1 LSGFQLAFLAVSVR
15 EKFADAWNPLTPLYH
30 GEFSVEVGMKVKI
43 ITTGG
48 TIDKIYFDQQSE
60 YQVGE
65 PQIAEVLKEA
75 NVTVDYEI
83 ISVMRKDS
91 LDLTDEDRRLIYE
104 AVENDPDRHII
115 VTHGTDTMVLTAK
128 RLQAIKDK
136 VIVFTGAMQPARFR
150 FTDAVFNIASAFTA
164 VQILPSGVYI
174 AMNGSIFDPQKT
186 QKNKALHRFEQV
198 A

>member
-1 LSGFQLAFLAVSVR
+1 
-15 EKFADAWNPLTPLYH
+15 
-30 GEFSVEVGMKVKI
+30 MKVKI

-65 PQIAEVLKEA
+65 PQIVEVLKEA
-75 NVTVDYEI
+75 NVSVEYEVI
-83 ISVMRKDS
+83 PVMRKDS

-104 AVENDPDRHII
+104 AVERDPDRHII

-128 RLQAIKDK
+128 RLQSIPDK
-136 VIVFTGAMQPARFR
+136 VIVLTGAMQPARFR
-150 FTDAVFNIASAFTA
+150 FTDAVFNIASAFAA
-164 VQILPSGVYI
+164 VQLLPSGVYI
-174 AMNGSIFDPQKT
+174 AMNGTIFDPQKT
-186 QKNKALHRFEQV
+186 LKNKALHRFEQI